1 MQSSWTQPRQSTL
14 RANCIV
20 ISTHRKSD
28 LMGNNLMMPRK
39 SLEKQE
45 ANLNPRGKQD
55 TINVRVEMNKTE
67 TTR

>member
-1 MQSSWTQPRQSTL
+1 
-14 RANCIV
+14 
-20 ISTHRKSD
+20 
-28 LMGNNLMMPRK
+28 MGNNLMMPRK